1 MKRLSTTVL
10 LALFASTSLFATTL
24 HAETVYISDEYRV
37 PLRKSPCSRCAILHR
52 GIKSGSALTL
62 VETNDEGWS
71 HVTTRGGMDGW
82 MPSHYLQKEPT
93 ARDQLASTKAKYETL
108 QNRFKNQEEELN
120 TLKQNHSQLLSE
132 LENSQS
138 SKAKISDELKSI
150 KQISSSAISINQQN
164 QELLERNGLLQ
175 SEIDILK
182 AANERL
188 SNSERNTWFL
198 YGALAVVMG
207 SLLTVII
214 PRLKRRK
221 RFSEWG

>member
-24 HAETVYISDEYRV
+24 HAKTVYISDEYRV

-82 MPSHYLQKEPT
+82 MPSHYLQEEPT
-93 ARDQLASTKAKYETL
+93 ARDQLAATKAKYETL

-120 TLKQNHSQLLSE
+120 TLKQNHSQLLSK
-132 LENSQS
+132 LESSQS
-138 SKAKISDELKSI
+138 SKAKISDELRSI